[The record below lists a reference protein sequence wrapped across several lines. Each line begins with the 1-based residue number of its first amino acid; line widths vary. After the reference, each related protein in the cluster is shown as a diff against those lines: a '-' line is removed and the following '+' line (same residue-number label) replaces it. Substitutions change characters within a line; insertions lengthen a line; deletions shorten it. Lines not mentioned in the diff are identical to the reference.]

1 MTSLGF
7 EACFSNLDDAS
18 LMFGDLNTKDISD
31 LDCVTNQIKKDEGPP
46 TKVQTPMKA
55 TSFDP
60 TKHMSSTTNLVMSPR
75 QRAAL
80 MTASTSNNLPPPPPR
95 SAPSSATKRQV
106 IPKTSTPKSSRI
118 RQDVTD
124 FRWTKEEVTIFRSTI
139 AMSGKSVVDDKHEL
153 IPEVLSELQR
163 KIPSKTATALKSF
176 HSSMYLMTKILM
188 RTYGFLDDKVVY
200 NKKKKLSLRLTPKDK
215 ATKNFVNQ
223 SGLNPNW
230 ELVLKS
236 TKTVKGLVK
245 HLRRKFKLSNKSPL
259 RLSLLRKDLQYFAC
273 EFDTEWDTPSSKYT
287 VGEVYEKLNSP
298 KDFELQYTI
307 ATNVSQIDLDHGVY
321 NVVGRLDAVAG
332 RALAS
337 SRENVVT
344 PPLSNPS
351 EQKVSPPMIKSRK
364 RERDEDVVAVAKKKK
379 KLNVVAVKK
388 PRRVQLQQISSNLG
402 VIQGNSYFQRHSRD
416 FVPNLPKDVTEVVT
430 QKAQGV
436 FSGKSVFAAAIR
448 SGGSSCSSS
457 DGDEDEEEEI
467 LDRGVIT
474 TT

>member
-1 MTSLGF
+1 M
-7 EACFSNLDDAS
+7 
-18 LMFGDLNTKDISD
+18 
-31 LDCVTNQIKKDEGPP
+31 
-46 TKVQTPMKA
+46 
-55 TSFDP
+55 
-60 TKHMSSTTNLVMSPR
+60 
-75 QRAAL
+75 
-80 MTASTSNNLPPPPPR
+80 
-95 SAPSSATKRQV
+95 
-106 IPKTSTPKSSRI
+106 
-118 RQDVTD
+118 
-124 FRWTKEEVTIFRSTI
+124 
-139 AMSGKSVVDDKHEL
+139 
-153 IPEVLSELQR
+153 
-163 KIPSKTATALKSF
+163 
-176 HSSMYLMTKILM
+176 
-188 RTYGFLDDKVVY
+188 VY

-298 KDFELQYTI
+298 KDFELQYVVFSIISPFHVSIMSLKHRYTI